1 MTDFEKRR
9 EEYFDMIRA
18 NPQLLV
24 KLYEKE
30 ENKNAKMLE
39 IMIAPKTER
48 ELDLALAVWIFM
60 DDLYNIAYDIR
71 NNRLK
76 KIDPEESIA
85 VNYLIQLVNAF
96 KNNDEEKV
104 NEIKSYLSKEMDSK
118 EAAKIIYDFMV
129 GFGSNPNSI
138 FDYIMNKCEVDIND
152 ELSVL
157 QFQMYLGKTAQI
169 LNDNNN
175 TIDFSTID
183 INNSDRVTHVI
194 EISKEFH
201 RLYEEAKSFDGGAYS
216 KRK

>member
-71 NNRLK
+71 NNHLK

-129 GFGSNPNSI
+129 GFGSNPNGI

-157 QFQMYLGKTAQI
+157 KFQMYLGKTTQI

-201 RLYEEAKSFDGGAYS
+201 RLYEEGKS
-216 KRK
+216 